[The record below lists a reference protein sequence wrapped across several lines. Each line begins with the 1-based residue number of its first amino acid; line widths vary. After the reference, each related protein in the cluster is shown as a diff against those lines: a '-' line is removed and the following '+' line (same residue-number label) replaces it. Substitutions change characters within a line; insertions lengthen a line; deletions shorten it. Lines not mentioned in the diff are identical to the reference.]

1 MKRSADRIRTTHA
14 GRLPVSPGCDGLPA
28 RLFRGE
34 AVNPAAVAAGIDH
47 VVRRQLELGIDCIGD
62 GEFWKARNFAYY
74 SRHLTG
80 LETRALRPGE
90 TGSTR
95 TFTRE
100 RDEFKGFYR
109 DLDATGTIFHVP
121 GEQPMPPER

>member
-1 MKRSADRIRTTHA
+1 MSAEKDLSQPRATYFLRHPEVLSRSD
-14 GRLPVSPGCDGLPA
+14 S
-28 RLFRGE
+28 
-34 AVNPAAVAAGIDH
+34 
-47 VVRRQLELGIDCIGD
+47 LED

-121 GEQPMPPER
+121 GEQPMPPERERTIATGPV